1 VIRNAPLT
9 LNVFDVGARRKLRAH
24 TDELGL
30 KSVCLAGYPDFTA
43 SAEEPGIPSVAMNVI
58 YIGEVS
64 RVARDLGCSLDL
76 TARFF
81 LERFA
86 DILKK
91 SQARVFSSAAKQRSK
106 VS

>member
-1 VIRNAPLT
+1 MIKNAPFT
-9 LNVFDVGARRKLRAH
+9 LNLFDADARCNLRAH
-24 TDELGL
+24 ADELGL
-30 KSVCLAGYPDFTA
+30 KIVCLAEYPDFTA
-43 SAEEPGIPSVAMNVI
+43 SVEKPGIPSAAMNVI

-64 RVARDLGCSLDL
+64 RLAWDLRCSLDL

-91 SQARVFSSAAKQRSK
+91 SQARAFSSAAKQKSK
-106 VS
+106 VI